1 MESSP
6 LPPTPLHQAPSLRF
20 ADAARRLSEAA
31 RDEGLV
37 APTFRSPPSDQRLD
51 RTVRHRA
58 GGPVVA
64 VRVRGRPFAAV
75 LADMI
80 EGVVVS
86 NALAGPVAS
95 SIRARLWSS
104 VTGVAPVEAA

>member
-1 MESSP
+1 MASTP
-6 LPPTPLHQAPSLRF
+6 LPPTPLHRAPSLRF

-31 RDEGLV
+31 RGEGLV
-37 APTFRSPPSDQRLD
+37 APTFRSPPTDQRLD

-86 NALAGPVAS
+86 NGLAGPLAS
-95 SIRARLWSS
+95 SVRARLWAS
-104 VTGVAPVEAA
+104 VTEAAAVEAA

>member
-1 MESSP
+1 MESTPS
-6 LPPTPLHQAPSLRF
+6 PPTPLHRAPSLRF
-20 ADAARRLSEAA
+20 ADAARRLGEAA
-31 RDEGLV
+31 RDEGLL

-51 RTVRHRA
+51 RTVRRRQ
-58 GGPVVA
+58 GGAVVA

-86 NALAGPVAS
+86 NGLAGPTAS
-95 SIRARLWSS
+95 AVRARLWAS
-104 VTGVAPVEAA
+104 VADGAAVEAA

>member
-6 LPPTPLHQAPSLRF
+6 RPPTPLHRAPSLRF
-20 ADAARRLSEAA
+20 ADAARRLAEAA
-31 RDEGLV
+31 RGEGLV
-37 APTFRSPPSDQRLD
+37 APTFRSPPTDRRLD
-51 RTVRHRA
+51 RTVRRRA
-58 GGPVVA
+58 GGAVVA

-86 NALAGPVAS
+86 NGLSGPMASEVRAALWATVSEAAS
-95 SIRARLWSS
+95 
-104 VTGVAPVEAA
+104 VEAA